1 MKNMK
6 KVIAGLLLVT
16 VLCGV
21 TACGD
26 NNTTNNKNDSATTE
40 DRNDNNDDINRDTNR
55 DDGIIEDTGR
65 EIKDGV
71 EDLGD
76 DIRDGAENMG
86 DSIEDNGNNAVNDSN
101 AGKNGN
107 Q

>member
-26 NNTTNNKNDSATTE
+26 NNTTNNKNDTETIE
-40 DRNDNNDDINRDTNR
+40 DRKDTNR

>member
-26 NNTTNNKNDSATTE
+26 NNTTNNKNDSATT
-40 DRNDNNDDINRDTNR
+40 
-55 DDGIIEDTGR
+55 
-65 EIKDGV
+65 
-71 EDLGD
+71 
-76 DIRDGAENMG
+76 
-86 DSIEDNGNNAVNDSN
+86 
-101 AGKNGN
+101 
-107 Q
+107 

>member
-26 NNTTNNKNDSATTE
+26 NNTTNNKNDTETIE
-40 DRNDNNDDINRDTNR
+40 DRKDTNR

-76 DIRDGAENMG
+76 DIRDGADNMG

>member
-26 NNTTNNKNDSATTE
+26 NNTTNNKNDTETTE
-40 DRNDNNDDINRDTNR
+40 DRNDTNR

-76 DIRDGAENMG
+76 DIRNGVDNMG

>member
-40 DRNDNNDDINRDTNR
+40 DGNDTNR

-76 DIRDGAENMG
+76 DIRDGVDNMG

>member
-21 TACGD
+21 TACWD

-40 DRNDNNDDINRDTNR
+40 DRNDTNRDTNR

-65 EIKDGV
+65 EIKADIIYML
-71 EDLGD
+71 EDYSGLEEGWCILG
-76 DIRDGAENMG
+76 IKVRPEEKR
-86 DSIEDNGNNAVNDSN
+86 S
-101 AGKNGN
+101 
-107 Q
+107 

>member
-26 NNTTNNKNDSATTE
+26 NNTTNNKNDMETIE
-40 DRNDNNDDINRDTNR
+40 DRKDTNR

>member
-1 MKNMK
+1 MG
-6 KVIAGLLLVT
+6 I
-16 VLCGV
+16 
-21 TACGD
+21 
-26 NNTTNNKNDSATTE
+26 TNNKNDSATTE
-40 DRNDNNDDINRDTNR
+40 DRNDNNDDTNRDTNR

>member
-6 KVIAGLLLVT
+6 KVLAGLLLVA

-26 NNTTNNKNDSATTE
+26 NNDTNHKENTTTTE
-40 DRNDNNDDINRDTNR
+40 DRKEDNRDTNKE
-55 DDGIIEDTGR
+55 DGLIEDTG
-65 EIKDGV
+65 EDIKDGV

-76 DIRDGAENMG
+76 DIRNGMDDME
-86 DSIEDNGNNAVNDSN
+86 DSIENNGNNAVNDSN
-101 AGKNGN
+101 AGENRN
-107 Q
+107 E

>member
-40 DRNDNNDDINRDTNR
+40 DRNDTNR

-76 DIRDGAENMG
+76 DIRDGVDNMG

>member
-40 DRNDNNDDINRDTNR
+40 DRNDNNDDTNR
-55 DDGIIEDTGR
+55 DYGIIEDTGR

>member
-21 TACGD
+21 TACGSD
-26 NNTTNNKNDSATTE
+26 NNTNNKDNTTNTE
-40 DRNDNNDDINRDTNR
+40 DRKDDNRDASK
-55 DDGIIEDTGR
+55 DDGLIEDTG
-65 EIKDGV
+65 EDIKDGV

-76 DIRDGAENMG
+76 DIRNGVDNME
-86 DSIEDNGNNAVNDSN
+86 DSIENNGNNAVNDSN
-101 AGKNGN
+101 AGENKN
-107 Q
+107 

>member
-26 NNTTNNKNDSATTE
+26 NNTTNNKNDTETIE
-40 DRNDNNDDINRDTNR
+40 DRKDTNR

-76 DIRDGAENMG
+76 DIRDGVDNMG

>member
-26 NNTTNNKNDSATTE
+26 NNTTNNKNDTETTE
-40 DRNDNNDDINRDTNR
+40 DRKDTNR

-76 DIRDGAENMG
+76 DIRDGVDNMG

>member
-40 DRNDNNDDINRDTNR
+40 DRNDTNRDTNR

-86 DSIEDNGNNAVNDSN
+86 DSIEENGNNAVNDSN

>member
-21 TACGD
+21 TACG
-26 NNTTNNKNDSATTE
+26 NNKNTNNKNDTTTTE
-40 DRNDNNDDINRDTNR
+40 DKRDGNRDTNR
-55 DDGIIEDTGR
+55 NDGIIEDTGR

-76 DIRDGAENMG
+76 DIRDGVDNMG
-86 DSIEDNGNNAVNDSN
+86 DSIKDNGNNAVNDSN

>member
-26 NNTTNNKNDSATTE
+26 NNTTNNKNDAETTE
-40 DRNDNNDDINRDTNR
+40 DRKDTNR

-76 DIRDGAENMG
+76 DIRDGVDNMG

>member
-1 MKNMK
+1 MKKMK

-21 TACGD
+21 TACRD

-40 DRNDNNDDINRDTNR
+40 DRNDTNR
-55 DDGIIEDTGR
+55 GDGIIEDTGR

-71 EDLGD
+71 ENLGD
-76 DIRDGAENMG
+76 DIRDGAENIG
-86 DSIEDNGNNAVNDSN
+86 DSIENNGNNAVNDSN
-101 AGKNGN
+101 AGKNRN